1 MIFVILY
8 KLPNYQLIAYGKSKT
23 IKDNH
28 SEDNLDVILHPLPA
42 SLNNELNQSE
52 SRIETSTNSNN
63 ASDTANAAQN
73 RHENTNEISNNN
85 SVFIPPLP
93 AGTEQ
98 GVGGDDIRNGEYNSR
113 GHAPGAFLAN
123 DDID

>member
-52 SRIETSTNSNN
+52 SRIETSNNSNN
-63 ASDTANAAQN
+63 ASDTANAAQV
-73 RHENTNEISNNN
+73 RVRVRVSYTFVMLFCIFVFTYTIIYIYYLFCCCVNTLI
-85 SVFIPPLP
+85 V
-93 AGTEQ
+93 T
-98 GVGGDDIRNGEYNSR
+98 
-113 GHAPGAFLAN
+113 
-123 DDID
+123 